1 MKKTVATN
9 IIIVS
14 FLVLITLA
22 YASPNYE
29 VNVCLHPEDYRS
41 STLDRLSELKVRWV
55 RMDYQYNESDVAMS
69 ALKAHNIKI
78 LAIIDN
84 RTVNAADLTPELW
97 NNTLY
102 DILDNPIAQEI
113 DAWEI
118 WNEPNGAAYIP
129 PENYT
134 EMLKSA
140 YQIIKNETGALVI
153 SGALAPIENWM
164 DYFNAVYNNT
174 EIRFYYDYLG
184 VHLYDE
190 LSANV
195 ATIDTLKGITNK
207 NVWVTEIGRPSAT
220 EGYTETGQAEYLVDN
235 IVGLTPEV
243 DKIFIYE
250 MYDNTG
256 LVPEK
261 ENYFGLL
268 TIDDEEKEVYMSLL
282 ELLGIS
288 PDPTPT
294 ESSQSDLWYNNP
306 YVFAVTIGVLVFAVF
321 IAIEIYKHS

>member
-1 MKKTVATN
+1 MKKAVLAG
-9 IIIVS
+9 IIIFS
-14 FLVLITLA
+14 FLVVITGGIFAL
-22 YASPNYE
+22 PNYE

-41 STLDRLSELKVRWV
+41 STLDCLSELKVRWV
-55 RMDYQYNESDVAMS
+55 RMDYQYNESDYIMS
-69 ALKAHNIKI
+69 VLKAHNIKI

-84 RTVNAADLTPELW
+84 RTVNVADLTPEVW
-97 NNTLY
+97 NDTLY
-102 DILDNPIAQEI
+102 EILDNPIAQEI

-164 DYFNAVYNNT
+164 DYFNAVYNST

-190 LSANV
+190 LSVNLE
-195 ATIDTLKGITNK
+195 TIDTLKGITNK

-220 EGYTETGQAEYLVDN
+220 EGYTETGQAEYIVDN
-235 IVGLTPEV
+235 VVGLTPEV
-243 DKIFIYE
+243 DKVFIYE

-268 TIDDEEKEVYMSLL
+268 TIDNEEKEVYTSLL
-282 ELLGIS
+282 ELLGVS

-294 ESSQSDLWYNNP
+294 ESSSALWYNNP
-306 YVFAVTIGVLVFAVF
+306 YVFAVTIGILIFAVF
-321 IAIEIYKHS
+321 VGIEIYKHS